1 LQQPQSVHKVIHSAA
16 PRGITGHGMASKN
29 RVTVNLSDEEA
40 TQLSSLAKK
49 AKVSKAWL
57 GRRAI
62 CDLLD
67 RARNDDQGTALPIVP
82 AGKGKL

>member
-1 LQQPQSVHKVIHSAA
+1 
-16 PRGITGHGMASKN
+16 MASKN
-29 RVTVNLSDEEA
+29 RVTVNLSDDEA
-40 TQLSSLAKK
+40 AQFAALAKK

-67 RARNDDQGTALPIVP
+67 RARNDDQEAVLPLAT
-82 AGKGKL
+82 AGKGTR

>member
-1 LQQPQSVHKVIHSAA
+1 
-16 PRGITGHGMASKN
+16 MASKN
-29 RVTVNLSDEEA
+29 RVTVNLSNDEA
-40 TQLSSLAKK
+40 AQLTALAKK

-67 RARNDDQGTALPIVP
+67 RARNDDQAQALPIAA
-82 AGKGKL
+82 AGKGNK

>member
-1 LQQPQSVHKVIHSAA
+1 
-16 PRGITGHGMASKN
+16 MASKN

-40 TQLSSLAKK
+40 AQLAALAKK
-49 AKVSKAWL
+49 TKVSKAWL

-67 RARNDDQGTALPIVP
+67 RARNDDPGQALPIVV

>member
-1 LQQPQSVHKVIHSAA
+1 
-16 PRGITGHGMASKN
+16 MASKN
-29 RVTVNLSDEEA
+29 RVTVNLSDDEA
-40 TQLSSLAKK
+40 AQLAALAEK

-67 RARNDDQGTALPIVP
+67 RARNDGQEQALPIVA
-82 AGKGKL
+82 AGKGKR

>member
-1 LQQPQSVHKVIHSAA
+1 
-16 PRGITGHGMASKN
+16 MASKN
-29 RVTVNLSDEEA
+29 RVTVNLSDDEA
-40 TQLSSLAKK
+40 AQLAALAKK
-49 AKVSKAWL
+49 AKVTKAWL

-67 RARNDDQGTALPIVP
+67 RARNDDHEAVLPLAT